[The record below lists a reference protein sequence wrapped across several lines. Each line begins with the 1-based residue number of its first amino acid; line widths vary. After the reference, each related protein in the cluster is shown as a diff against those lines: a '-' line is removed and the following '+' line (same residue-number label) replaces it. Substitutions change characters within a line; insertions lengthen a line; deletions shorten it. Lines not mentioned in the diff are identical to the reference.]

1 MADTEQICKLCTMHK
16 IVYINFMNICKIH
29 VNFTKTTFYLT
40 KWLCTMHNS
49 EAVLKE
55 LRNSDVKRILVSS
68 ADMHYEL

>member
-1 MADTEQICKLCTMHK
+1 
-16 IVYINFMNICKIH
+16 
-29 VNFTKTTFYLT
+29 
-40 KWLCTMHNS
+40 MHNS